1 MTYPVDD
8 LVASLNPV
16 RDGDIT
22 TSDETARA
30 LLTAITTETPP
41 TPAPRLRFR
50 PRLRLRFAV
59 AAAVAVAAA
68 AALII
73 LPARDAGP
81 LRSYANAAVR
91 IDVTGDDEYE
101 VEVKDAYAD
110 QREFREAFARFGLDV
125 RLRIVPVSPGEER
138 RIIRVGSLHAPSG
151 DLPPGG
157 VTGTSD
163 TDLKCPA
170 DQGTCPLR
178 VKLGGAMFHLEGAD
192 VVLGRRARPGELYQD
207 ATPEPGDRPKSLRLT
222 GRTVGQALVDLDRR
236 GLTWAFSL
244 GAFKPDGSGSSWNAP
259 ANWRPAGDRRITGA
273 WMRSSDSVGLL
284 VTPEPG
290 DPAPDPNN

>member
-16 RDGDIT
+16 RDDDVPAPG
-22 TSDETARA
+22 ETARA
-30 LLTAITTETPP
+30 LLAAITAMPA
-41 TPAPRLRFR
+41 PAPRRRFR

-59 AAAVAVAAA
+59 APAVAVAAA
-68 AALII
+68 TAALIAV
-73 LPARDAGP
+73 PARDSGP

-91 IDVTGDDEYE
+91 IDVTRDDEYE

-138 RIIRVGSLHAPSG
+138 RVIRIGSLHPARG
-151 DLPPGG
+151 DEPANG

-163 TDLKCPA
+163 TDLKCPPDRGA
-170 DQGTCPLR
+170 CPLR
-178 VKLGGAMFHLEGAD
+178 VRLGGAMFRLEGAD
-192 VVLGRRARPGELYQD
+192 IVLGRTARPGELYQD
-207 ATPEPGDRPKSLRLT
+207 AGPTPGDHPKSLRLT
-222 GRTVGQALVDLDRR
+222 GRTVRQALADLDRH
-236 GLTWAFSL
+236 GLTWAFTL
-244 GAFKPDGSGSSWNAP
+244 GRFKPDGSGGSWDAP
-259 ANWRPAGDRRITGA
+259 EKWRPSGDRRIAGA

-284 VTPEPG
+284 VTPEKG
-290 DPAPDPNN
+290 DPEPVPDK

>member
-1 MTYPVDD
+1 MTYPVDEF
-8 LVASLNPV
+8 VASLNPI
-16 RDGDIT
+16 REDDIPAQ
-22 TSDETARA
+22 DEGSRA
-30 LLTAITTETPP
+30 LLAAIIAEAA
-41 TPAPRLRFR
+41 PAPRRRFR

-68 AALII
+68 AALIV

-178 VKLGGAMFHLEGAD
+178 VKLGGAMFRLEGAD
-192 VVLGRRARPGELYQD
+192 IVLGRKARPGEVYQD
-207 ATPEPGDRPKSLRLT
+207 AYAAPGDRPKSLRLT
-222 GRTVGQALVDLDRR
+222 GRTVRQALADLDRR
-236 GLTWAFSL
+236 GLTWAFFL
-244 GAFKPDGSGSSWNAP
+244 GEFKPDLSGGGWDPP
-259 ANWRPAGDRRITGA
+259 ANWRPSGDRRITGA

-284 VTPEPG
+284 VTPEKG
-290 DPAPDPNN
+290 DPEPVPDN

>member
-1 MTYPVDD
+1 MTYPVDE

-16 RDGDIT
+16 HEDDVPA
-22 TSDETARA
+22 SDEGARA
-30 LLTAITTETPP
+30 LLAVITAETA
-41 TPAPRLRFR
+41 PAPRHRFR

-73 LPARDAGP
+73 LPARESGP

-91 IDVTGDDEYE
+91 IEVTGDDEYA

-138 RIIRVGSLHAPSG
+138 RVIRVGPLHAASG
-151 DLPPGG
+151 DLPAGG

-170 DQGTCPLR
+170 DQGACPLR
-178 VKLGGAMFHLEGAD
+178 VKLGGTMFHLEGAD
-192 VVLGRRARPGELYQD
+192 VVLGRTARPGELYQD
-207 ATPEPGDRPKSLRLT
+207 TGPMPGDHPKSLRLT
-222 GRTVGQALVDLDRR
+222 GRTVRQALTDLDRW
-236 GLTWAFSL
+236 GLTCTFFL
-244 GAFKPDGSGSSWNAP
+244 GEFKPDLSGGGWDPP

-273 WMRSSDSVGLL
+273 WMRSSNSVGLL
-284 VTPEPG
+284 VTPVKG
-290 DPAPDPNN
+290 DPEPVPVN